1 MTGAPNIPTPN
12 VPVLRADGGM
22 DQRWYEPLKSGFSSL
37 LKLTKSFGDAQGELG
52 TAAFKNVGTSGDS
65 VPLTNTVNDWSQQQ
79 GAPLKT
85 LTDAATIAW
94 DVNEAQSAIV
104 TLSATRVLGAATNTK
119 PGNTYMLGVITGGN
133 GLTFNS
139 MYKFPGGVA
148 PTLAG
153 SSLLSFWCPSAGVL
167 WCVAAKD
174 FS

>member
-1 MTGAPNIPTPN
+1 MTIVRPTPF
-12 VPVLRADGGM
+12 VAFKHEKHDGPSDQWYRALAALI
-22 DQRWYEPLKSGFSSL
+22 DQANALS
-37 LKLTKSFGDAQGELG
+37 KSFGDSFAALG
-52 TAAFKNVGTSGDS
+52 TAAFKNIGTSGDS
-65 VPLTNTVNDWSQQQ
+65 VPLLNTANDWSKQQ

-94 DVNEAQSAIV
+94 DVAEAQSAIV
-104 TLSATRVLGAATNTK
+104 TLGATRVLGAATNTK

-153 SSLLSFWCPSAGVL
+153 SSLLSFWCPSSGVL